1 MGSSLICIEDL
12 CSSFLQGDVKGR
24 GLLSNMLEQV
34 SQGGIIS
41 VSRLRW
47 FEFGWPA
54 ACAGRH
60 GRLAGQAMC
69 GDYEAELIGA
79 QAKEGV
85 IEEGSPAW
93 AAMSGADRTKRRRA
107 AMELQS
113 KLKSPNFF
121 VSRTRLCVRNL
132 PYSLDEKQ
140 LKELLVAA
148 VRCAPASPPCST
160 AAKCLTI
167 VVLLGEL
174 HIHVAGCFPGN
185 YRLVYSSCCV
195 CCKAHTGWN
204 MPKPCQVGSARARI
218 KQCRGSTAEHWIG

>member
-1 MGSSLICIEDL
+1 M
-12 CSSFLQGDVKGR
+12 
-24 GLLSNMLEQV
+24 
-34 SQGGIIS
+34 
-41 VSRLRW
+41 
-47 FEFGWPA
+47 
-54 ACAGRH
+54 
-60 GRLAGQAMC
+60 GQAMC
-69 GDYEAELIGA
+69 SHQEAGPTGA

-148 VRCAPASPPCST
+148 VRCAPAFPPCPT
-160 AAKCLTI
+160 AAKCQTS
-167 VVLLGEL
+167 VVLLGGF
-174 HIHVAGCFPGN
+174 HIQVAGCFPE
-185 YRLVYSSCCV
+185 
-195 CCKAHTGWN
+195 
-204 MPKPCQVGSARARI
+204 I
-218 KQCRGSTAEHWIG
+218 ID